1 MKLSR
6 LPLASVTRRSR
17 ARIGALA
24 AVVAIA
30 AAVST
35 VVASPASAM
44 WVDDHT
50 FRNGETGRCIAYPG
64 WGEGVFASTN
74 CSNQDTDWIITHWND
89 GTAQLKHYRN
99 QLGTDPICL
108 DDSYAY
114 GLRAFSCHPGWSP
127 YSIYQSWYYVGAGE
141 PNFLLKNQ
149 ATGRCVDD
157 SFAYGLRAFPCNGL
171 TFQQWRYWD

>member
-1 MKLSR
+1 
-6 LPLASVTRRSR
+6 
-17 ARIGALA
+17 
-24 AVVAIA
+24 
-30 AAVST
+30 
-35 VVASPASAM
+35 M

-50 FRNGETGRCIAYPG
+50 LRNGETGRCIAYPG

-74 CSNQDTDWIITHWND
+74 CSSSNPDADWDITHWND
-89 GTAQLKHYRN
+89 GTAQLSKARVVD
-99 QLGTDPICL
+99 GFITSVCL

-114 GLRAFSCHPGWSP
+114 GLRVFSCHSGSSP

-149 ATGRCVDD
+149 ATGRCIDD

-171 TFQQWRYWD
+171 TFQRWRYWD